1 MVLVGDTSVG
11 KSCLI
16 RNYLDNIFSED
27 YEPTVLDV
35 YKGTKAVKR
44 RQIDIEIHDTSGDE
58 HLGVNRQIQ
67 YKGADIFIV
76 SVATNNPDSLLS
88 VPRWA
93 TEIRTVCPNAPLMIV
108 LTKGDLEDFL
118 DNPVTLQMVQA
129 KATEV
134 AC

>member
-1 MVLVGDTSVG
+1 MG

-16 RNYLDNIFSED
+16 RNYLDNTFSDE

-35 YKGTKAVKR
+35 YKGTKAVRR

-76 SVATNNPDSLLS
+76 TVATNAVDSLTS
-88 VPRWA
+88 VPRW
-93 TEIRTVCPNAPLMIV
+93 TNEIRTIRPNAPIMLV
-108 LTKGDLEDFL
+108 LTKSDLESFL
-118 DNPVTLQMVQA
+118 DNPVTI
-129 KATEV
+129 E
-134 AC
+134 

>member
-1 MVLVGDTSVG
+1 MIKMVLVGDTSVG

-16 RNYLDNIFSED
+16 RNYLDNSFSDE

-35 YKGTKAVKR
+35 YKGTKAVRR

-76 SVATNNPDSLLS
+76 CVAANGPDSLNN
-88 VPRWA
+88 VPKW
-93 TEIRTVCPNAPLMIV
+93 TNEIRSIRPNAPIMII
-108 LTKGDLEDFL
+108 LTKGDLVGYID
-118 DNPVTLQMVQA
+118 DPTRKVTL
-129 KATEV
+129 E
-134 AC
+134 